1 MVDFTFLYWV
11 RCSETGK
18 PEVCPSN
25 LLRLTAFM
33 TCGVATGVIA
43 GSYVLPFVGI
53 DPSGFVAGGY
63 AAAWQAS
70 IGNIISGSPIAILQ
84 SLAATGKA
92 GLLLGGVG
100 GGLGALAALVK
111 ADKLDWCTCQ
121 YSSGKFDHLLKSKC

>member
-1 MVDFTFLYWV
+1 MIDASFLYWE
-11 RCSETGK
+11 RCLDTGK

-25 LLRLTAFM
+25 LLRLTAYM
-33 TCGVATGVIA
+33 TGGVVTGAVA
-43 GSYVLPFVGI
+43 GSYVLPLIGI

-70 IGNIISGSPIAILQ
+70 IGNIVAGSPIAILQ

-100 GGLGALAALVK
+100 SGLGALAALVK

-121 YSSGKFDHLLKSKC
+121 YNSGKFDHLLKSKL